1 MKKRLAIAVI
11 CVFAAGCGKSDSKPT
26 SAAAGGQGAAEVP
39 AVTLIK
45 TAPKIV
51 IEAEAATK
59 LVPPMKVCA
68 DAQAS
73 GARYA
78 EAPEGPNHKELSKG
92 GSATYEFEVAEP
104 GKYVLWIR
112 KNWCCGCGNSLT
124 VSVDGAKD
132 LMFGGD
138 ATYGKWD
145 WQRVTDPAKPGT
157 PLTYNFAKGKHTLTI
172 GNREDGS
179 KFDQILFIQDNE
191 YVPVTAEK
199 P

>member
-1 MKKRLAIAVI
+1 MKKLLAIAAISVL
-11 CVFAAGCGKSDSKPT
+11 AAGCGKSGSKPKAGSGDPGT
-26 SAAAGGQGAAEVP
+26 SAVP

-45 TAPKIV
+45 TAPRILV
-51 IEAEAATK
+51 EAEKPTH
-59 LVPPMKVCA
+59 LEPPMKICDDV
-68 DAQAS
+68 QAS
-73 GARYA
+73 GGRYA
-78 EAPEGPNHKELSKG
+78 EAPEGPNHKEISKG

-104 GKYVLWIR
+104 GAYVLWVR

-124 VSVDGAKD
+124 ISVDGAAE

-145 WQRVTDPAKPGT
+145 WKRVTDPAKPGM
-157 PLTYNFAKGKHTLTI
+157 PLTYSFTKGKHALKI

-179 KFDQILFIQDNE
+179 KFDQVLFIQDDE
-191 YVPVTAEK
+191 YVPVTVEK